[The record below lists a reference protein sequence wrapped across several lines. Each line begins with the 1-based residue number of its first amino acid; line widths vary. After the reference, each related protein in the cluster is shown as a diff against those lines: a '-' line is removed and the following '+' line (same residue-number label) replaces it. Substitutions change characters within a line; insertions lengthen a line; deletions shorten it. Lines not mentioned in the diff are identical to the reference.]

1 MLCLALMRRL
11 SSSRLSWIAP
21 LVVAGAGAGAGAG
34 GCGDDLP
41 PASPDGSGGCVST
54 EVAEFPEGPYDR
66 PEELALDE
74 SSCEPGSLADV
85 DLTGRWSIVGE
96 GQFEVQIPFVRESC
110 TGGIQMNVVS
120 GLGELLIHRDD
131 SNLFWRSQSGEGEWL
146 EMVAGRACAIPG
158 SDELALATVACY
170 EDSVIG
176 SQCYVEQSR
185 MKRFTRP
192 AGETEAEGLEL
203 VSEWSGL
210 DPWPVGL
217 SLNVKVAEGV
227 AFVARQGELRLVDV
241 SDPAQPSDL
250 AVIDT
255 NTGGIGGA
263 DFNDVKLFEVD
274 GATYAVLA
282 GGESPIVDAS
292 DPARPFIT
300 SRLGE
305 YAHSI
310 FLREDEQGR
319 PLAYLATY
327 GIDVPIYDLSDPTE
341 PVLVDRVPLAKGE
354 AVHDLFADE
363 DRLYLN
369 ATVTG
374 FQVRVRNGSEWPV
387 QGTLPSPYS
396 HASWVG
402 EVGGRLVAIA
412 GDEGVDAHLLVIDVD
427 PASPEFMTEI
437 GAYQTR
443 REVSIHNMMLLG
455 DRVYLTYYHDGVRIL
470 DLSDPTSP
478 ELLAYFHTWSPE
490 TGGTG
495 PFEGAIGLDV
505 DREAGLIYVAD
516 STRGLMILRETK

>member
-1 MLCLALMRRL
+1 MLCLIFMRRR
-11 SSSRLSWIAP
+11 SSSRLPWIAP
-21 LVVAGAGAGAGAG
+21 LLLAGA
-34 GCGDDLP
+34 CGDNLP
-41 PASPDGSGGCVST
+41 PGSPDGSVGCVST
-54 EVAEFPEGPYDR
+54 EVAEFPAGPFDR
-66 PEELALDE
+66 PEELELDE

-85 DLTGRWSIVGE
+85 DLNGRWSIVGE
-96 GQFEVQIPFVRESC
+96 GQFAVQIPSVRESC
-110 TGGIQMNVVS
+110 GGGIQIDIETF
-120 GLGELLIHRDD
+120 GDLLIHRDD
-131 SNLFWRSQSGEGEWL
+131 SNLFWRSQYVEEQIEYL
-146 EMVAGRACAIPG
+146 EMAAGRACAIPG
-158 SDELALATVACY
+158 TDDLAVATVSCY
-170 EDSVIG
+170 EGGDWSECFVT
-176 SQCYVEQSR
+176 QSR

-203 VSEWSGL
+203 VSEWSGARER
-210 DPWPVGL
+210 WPAGL
-217 SLNVKVAEGV
+217 SLNVKVAKGV

-241 SDPAQPSDL
+241 RDPAKPSDL
-250 AVIDT
+250 AVIEGEE
-255 NTGGIGGA
+255 GGFGA

-305 YAHSI
+305 YAHSV
-310 FLREDEQGR
+310 FVRADEQGR

-327 GIDVPIYDLSDPTE
+327 GPDVPIYDLGDPAD
-341 PVLVDRVPLAKGE
+341 PVLVDRVPLAKGQ

-374 FQVRVRNGSEWPV
+374 FQVRARSGSEWRV

-402 EVGGRLVAIA
+402 EVGGRQVAVV
-412 GDEGVDAHLLVIDVD
+412 GDEGVDAHLRVVDVD
-427 PASPEFMTEI
+427 PAAPDFMTEI
-437 GAYQTR
+437 GSYQTR
-443 REVSIHNMMLLG
+443 PEVSIHNMMLLG

-478 ELLAYFHTWSPE
+478 ELLAYFHTWDPE
-490 TGGTG
+490 RGGLG

-505 DREAGLIYVAD
+505 DREAGLVYVAD
-516 STRGLMILRETK
+516 AARGLLILRETK